1 MYSCTLVNNQTLL
14 LVTVFVVVV
23 SQRKGNDTWSYT
35 GRRAVGRAYSWSYGL
50 SSSLGWEETIQLI
63 LSLIVAG
70 SGCSLVQLILNLVV
84 PWSRL
89 SLDQA
94 GPRPSLSSI

>member
-1 MYSCTLVNNQTLL
+1 MYSCTLVNNRTLL

-23 SQRKGNDTWSYT
+23 SPRKGNDTWSYT
-35 GRRAVGRAYSWSYGL
+35 GWRAVGRAYSWSYGL
-50 SSSLGWEETIQLI
+50 SSALGWEETIQLI
-63 LSLIVAG
+63 LSLIVAR